1 MEQKDRYL
9 IMIFLV
15 VLIMDFAVGFIR
27 RIPIVVPPSMDYFYI
42 YYLIIYISFL
52 ISPVLVF
59 IAFYLIG
66 RKFDVRTNLRSL
78 IIILLTGAYLGDFL
92 STIIYIPLRE
102 YVFSWESVIGIF
114 ISLQFLYTFFTA
126 FSALTIAY
134 FRNNDGS

>member
-27 RIPIVVPPSMDYFYI
+27 RIPIVVRPSMDYFYI
-42 YYLIIYISFL
+42 YYLIIFISFL

-92 STIIYIPLRE
+92 SAIIYIPLRE

-114 ISLQFLYTFFTA
+114 ISLQFLYTFFIA
-126 FSALTIAY
+126 FSALAIAY

>member
-1 MEQKDRYL
+1 MKQKDRYL

-134 FRNNDGS
+134 FRNND